1 MLGFARPLGQV
12 PLFVV
17 ILHLLRF
24 LCMEDNSTLQAIKAD
39 GDWYKLSSHCN
50 EKYVSDY
57 FLTVTK
63 SID

>member
-1 MLGFARPLGQV
+1 
-12 PLFVV
+12 
-17 ILHLLRF
+17 
-24 LCMEDNSTLQAIKAD
+24 MEANSTALQAIKAD